1 MYFQVIGAQR
11 GALAGGPPYAVWW
24 GSFLTR
30 DAAEACVAT
39 VLGPESTADKIDD
52 AHHKSVGFNSNTES
66 VRIIDVRKEGR

>member
-1 MYFQVIGAQR
+1 
-11 GALAGGPPYAVWW
+11 
-24 GSFLTR
+24 
-30 DAAEACVAT
+30 